1 MVKLH
6 QKYLLNKLN
15 MIITII
21 LILMSLIFYVVIAN
35 PFVNEAYLI
44 TEKMECLTNYNC
56 ASIIFTRMLVVF
68 LSIYLFGF
76 GFNKDGDNYSIILQS
91 KVSRKK
97 YFYTKI
103 LAISLELLKLLFL
116 LFLINI
122 WIGSLL
128 TNWYIIEISLIVE
141 YIKIYLFGL
150 IYGYLSLLFMR
161 VFKSVFSVI
170 LITICY
176 IASEI
181 FMTENISEKILY
193 YIQLVLPTEMFD
205 GTGYQLT
212 YGIMHLV
219 ILVILYLLLGY
230 QMYCF
235 KKE

>member
-1 MVKLH
+1 MVRLH

-15 MIITII
+15 LIITTI
-21 LILMSLIFYVVIAN
+21 LIIIALIFYVVVAN
-35 PFVNEAYLI
+35 PFVKEAYLI

-56 ASIIFTRMLVVF
+56 VTIIFTRMLVIF

-76 GFNKDGDNYSIILQS
+76 EFNKDGDNYSIILQS

-97 YFYTKI
+97 YFYSKI
-103 LAISLELLKLLFL
+103 LAISFELVKFLFL

-122 WIGSLL
+122 WIGTLL
-128 TNWYIIEISLIVE
+128 TNWYIIKISLIVE
-141 YIKIYLFGL
+141 YIKIYTLGL

-170 LITICY
+170 LTTISY
-176 IASEI
+176 LASEI
-181 FMTENISEKILY
+181 LMTENINEKILY

-205 GTGYQLT
+205 GTSYQLT
-212 YGIMHLV
+212 YGMMHLV
-219 ILVILYLLLGY
+219 ILAILYLLLGC